1 MFQDLTEFEKDLV
14 KKVISTLKKSELK
27 IFPYDFII
35 GIDCIYE
42 KIVNKILILG
52 SEFFGSY
59 EILTSDGVLF
69 KMVNSLPLA
78 KYYIYSS
85 VNKKFIL
92 PVPTNLADIEIIVR
106 KYENYFDELLKHI
119 SQLISQESTKVDK
132 NKIINQ
138 VIQNLN
144 YLRF

>member
-35 GIDCIYE
+35 GIDCIDE

-92 PVPTNLADIEIIVR
+92 PVPTNSADIEIVVR